1 MLFSIE
7 VKWSRS
13 VMSDSLRSHELGPT
27 RLLRPWDFP
36 GKDTGVGWQFSI
48 EVIPIYIHINSD
60 KDSFYS
66 ASSAIPDIS
75 CLFDDSH
82 SDSREVLFHLWFQFL
97 FIWWWVLLGIF
108 SMLLWPF
115 VLFFLILI
123 QILCPFFHQTGFVI
137 LSCSSSLHILDINP
151 LSDAAF
157 ASIFSH
163 SVGCL
168 FVLLIAAF
176 AVRMLFSL
184 MWSHLFIFAF
194 VVLAWGDRQNF
205 C

>member
-1 MLFSIE
+1 MTRIPFTLHPLQYLIFLVFLMIAILTH
-7 VKWSRS
+7 VRCYFICGFNFYL
-13 VMSDSLRSHELGPT
+13 SDDECCWVFFQCSYD
-27 RLLRPWDFP
+27 LLYF
-36 GKDTGVGWQFSI
+36 
-48 EVIPIYIHINSD
+48 
-60 KDSFYS
+60 
-66 ASSAIPDIS
+66 
-75 CLFDDSH
+75 
-82 SDSREVLFHLWFQFL
+82 
-97 FIWWWVLLGIF
+97 
-108 SMLLWPF
+108 
-115 VLFFLILI
+115 FFLILI
-123 QILCPFFHQTGFVI
+123 QIFCPFFHQTGFVI

-194 VVLAWGDRQNF
+194 VVLA
-205 C
+205 